1 MLLLSW
7 GVVVAAELRCPAVT
21 MVMDMRLAR
30 SLCRTVS
37 AVLSR
42 VGVEERVYT
51 PSRLTSWHRAL
62 KRLPPAVTSHANAK
76 VSHRPALTRMM
87 NSVTTAIGIPCCP
100 GLQRSSLPKS
110 AYRLNNDRASLSN
123 ITRSVLCIAI
133 GCLIRTQLNIFD
145 LHNRSLL
152 DDLGD
157 FFLPNLRIQTQNSW
171 EVKTGLM
178 QTHFLQLLWLAEMIQ
193 NTLISET
200 HRREEVVPGNCWEK
214 GRHFQNIPGRWL
226 DEPLVHHKLTSI
238 RSTNQRSQSE
248 EW

>member
-51 PSRLTSWHRAL
+51 PSRLTSWHWAL

-123 ITRSVLCIAI
+123 ITRSVLCTAI

-157 FFLPNLRIQTQNSW
+157 FFFTKPQNSDS
-171 EVKTGLM
+171 EFM
-178 QTHFLQLLWLAEMIQ
+178 RSEDRAHA
-193 NTLISET
+193 NTLST
-200 HRREEVVPGNCWEK
+200 VVMACRDDSKHFDFWDTQKRRSCPWELLGK
-214 GRHFQNIPGRWL
+214 GQTLSKHTWQVTGWTTCP
-226 DEPLVHHKLTSI
+226 
-238 RSTNQRSQSE
+238 SQANFN
-248 EW
+248 